1 MYTNLGLAFRHGRC
15 PIVQAKHN
23 EPTCRLCTGFS
34 SGGGPTKEHA
44 RTQGKIGSAGGE
56 EEKEEEGAAAMRK
69 SDSIFMHFSQTK
81 KVIIKII

>member
-34 SGGGPTKEHA
+34 CGGGPTKEHA
-44 RTQGKIGSAGGE
+44 RTQGKIGSAGSE
-56 EEKEEEGAAAMRK
+56 EEEEEGAAAMRK
-69 SDSIFMHFSQTK
+69 FDSIFMHYSQTK